1 MLFFFY
7 LCVMGRVNTP
17 QLSESEKLALEQ
29 GLKYGTTH
37 TFRMRCQVILLKSTG
52 RGSAEVGE
60 ITNMTYV
67 SVNSWVKRYKA
78 NGIAG
83 LATRPGR
90 GPKRKLN
97 KETDE
102 AAVIA
107 SVKAHRQRTQ
117 TAKSEWEKQ
126 SGKSVSLSTF
136 KNFLKVLVEDINV

>member
-1 MLFFFY
+1 MLFFY

-17 QLSESEKLALEQ
+17 HLSESEKLALEQ

-37 TFRMRCQVILLKSTG
+37 TEGMRCQVILLKSTG
-52 RGSAEVGE
+52 RGSTAVGE

-83 LATRPGR
+83 LATRSGR
-90 GPKRKLN
+90 GSKRKLN

-102 AAVIA
+102 TAVIA
-107 SVKAHRQRTQ
+107 SVKAHLQRTQ
-117 TAKSEWEKQ
+117 TAKSEWEQ
-126 SGKSVSLSTF
+126 ASGKSVSLSTF
-136 KNFLKVLVEDINV
+136 KIFLKVLVEDINV